1 LQRWDVAVV
10 LIPIAIGTGVLAG
23 AGCGARD
30 RRRRDR
36 PAGRV
41 KARGSPPRDFALF
54 VKVDRNRRRVA
65 RSPCVFA
72 VD

>member
-1 LQRWDVAVV
+1 SGPAARAL
-10 LIPIAIGTGVLAG
+10 PAG

-36 PAGRV
+36 PAGRI

-54 VKVDRNRRRVA
+54 VKVGRNRRRVA